1 MLCHRCVYIETLHA
15 GIARRVEEIG
25 GMWVICGHCGC
36 FMMIWGAR
44 LRLFYD
50 AMGCK
55 FAKGEEKKLHE
66 PLAAMCAIEGGIM
79 SLVEVVASG
88 GKEWGATRCV
98 GMGVFPS
105 VDYTTIKFK

>member
-1 MLCHRCVYIETLHA
+1 M
-15 GIARRVEEIG
+15 
-25 GMWVICGHCGC
+25 GH
-36 FMMIWGAR
+36 MRA

-50 AMGCK
+50 DMGCK
-55 FAKGEEKKLHE
+55 VAKGEEKKLHD

-79 SLVEVVASG
+79 SLVEVVEVVASG